1 MNRFKMP
8 IVLPLAWL
16 VLVAAAP
23 GASADSSDAMC
34 EFRKDGETRHNKS
47 GPCTVSQ
54 RQGYVDI
61 DLRNGDTF
69 SLRPLDKPGLY
80 KDQKGNKVVRSS
92 LGGGTQEF
100 KWDGKR
106 ILVSYPN
113 HGAKHA
119 SNDFAQGQGQ
129 GNSRSFV
136 AAPSRAVQACHAQRK
151 HDGQVIGTSAL
162 KPGWWEVTL
171 SYKDGRYACVVN
183 ENGKID
189 EFNKL
194 G

>member
-1 MNRFKMP
+1 
-8 IVLPLAWL
+8 
-16 VLVAAAP
+16 
-23 GASADSSDAMC
+23 
-34 EFRKDGETRHNKS
+34 
-47 GPCTVSQ
+47 VSQ

-69 SLRPLDKPGLY
+69 SLRPLDKPGVY

-113 HGAKHA
+113 HGGKH
-119 SNDFAQGQGQ
+119 SSGGYAQGQGQ
-129 GNSRSFV
+129 GYNRNVV
-136 AAPSRAVQACHAQRK
+136 AAPARAVQACHAQRK
-151 HDGQVIGTSAL
+151 HDGQVVGTSAL
-162 KPGWWEVTL
+162 KPGWWEIVL

-194 G
+194 S